1 MSTLQGVNVLVSLI
15 DPEMVVHNAHPECPT
30 TEPHRIPECG
40 LFSKEE
46 VVTVDVERLLEAALY
61 DYRCQYTVDEDGNGM
76 PLLDVLSTGETITDG
91 QREFDL
97 LLDHLSAALL
107 PEEKP

>member
-15 DPEMVVHNAHPECPT
+15 DPEMVVHDAHPECPT

-46 VVTVDVERLLEAALY
+46 VVTVDVDALVQMQQHRDAWREY
-61 DYRCQYTVDEDGNGM
+61 AYGNREKPTDFLDGNKVNR
-76 PLLDVLSTGETITDG
+76 PPT
-91 QREFDL
+91 
-97 LLDHLSAALL
+97 AL
-107 PEEKP
+107 EREKP